1 MTYRP
6 IEIARFALSEF
17 ERGLEGLTDEDARK
31 RLTKADGSG
40 MNAISWTVCHIAG
53 HWLNRPERLTR
64 YAPGSRNA
72 SPPPLEDALTML
84 AEAKGF
90 TESWLPDATDE
101 FLASQPE
108 GLGGEGI
115 GTGVMRA
122 ALHTWFHAGEINAIR
137 QMLGHSEISFVGP
150 MAGELEWRERA

>member
-6 IEIARFALSEF
+6 IDLVRFALSEF
-17 ERGLEGLTDEDARK
+17 ERGLEGLSDEDARK
-31 RLTKADGSG
+31 RLTKADGSE
-40 MNAISWTVCHIAG
+40 MNAISWTVAHIAG
-53 HWLNRPERLTR
+53 HWLNRPERLMR
-64 YAPGSRNA
+64 YASGSKNA
-72 SPPPLEDALTML
+72 EPPSLEDALTFL

-108 GLGGEGI
+108 RLRGESI

-122 ALHTWFHAGEINAIR
+122 VLHTWFHTGEINAVR
-137 QMLGHSEISFVGP
+137 QMLGHGEIGFVGQ
-150 MAGELEWRERA
+150 MVGKLEWRQGG